1 MPETQI
7 DAPAPKASAAAGRQD
22 DYKFFEVVQEYLRHA
37 AELVGVPD
45 DVLTILSQP
54 KQEIIIHFP
63 VRLDDGKVHLFKGYR
78 VQHNNILGPYKGGI
92 RYHQGVTL
100 DDLKALAS
108 MMTWKCALMGLPLGG
123 AKGGIKFDPRQYSPE
138 SLEKITRRFFHAL
151 GSNIGPMYDIPA
163 PDMGTNSSTMA
174 WAMDTFVNT
183 IGTRSMSSV
192 KGVVTGKPL
201 MSGGTEGRVK
211 ATGQGVVHCIRYW
224 AEDND
229 FDLEGSTCTI
239 QGFGNVGSYT
249 AMLLAKL
256 GVSTVATGD
265 HSGYLYNPEGF
276 NAHKLQEY
284 VRKTGSIAGYPAGE
298 AISRED
304 FFKIK
309 ADILVPAALENQI
322 GEAEAAAIDVKL
334 VAEGANG
341 PCAPVGE
348 KILLDR
354 GIDIVPDVLANSG
367 GVTVSYYEWIQNN
380 RSEHWT
386 LEEVDSR
393 LEVAMRKAYRKT
405 KELARQCKTD
415 LRHAAY
421 GASLKRLSEVYG
433 ERNIW
438 P

>member
-1 MPETQI
+1 MSDTTIEVPPPQ
-7 DAPAPKASAAAGRQD
+7 DSAASSAEE
-22 DYKFFEVVQEYLRHA
+22 YEFFEVVQGYLRHA
-37 AELVGVPD
+37 AELVNVPE

-63 VRLDDGKVHLFKGYR
+63 VRLADGRVHLFKGYR

-92 RYHQGVTL
+92 RYHQNVSL

-108 MMTWKCALMGLPLGG
+108 MMTWKCSLMGLPLGG
-123 AKGGIKFDPRQYSPE
+123 AKGGIKFDPRQHNDE
-138 SLEKITRRFFHAL
+138 ALEKITRRFFHAL
-151 GSNIGPMYDIPA
+151 GQNIGPMYDIPA
-163 PDMGTNSSTMA
+163 PDMGTNADTMA

-183 IGTRSMSSV
+183 VGSRAMSSV
-192 KGVVTGKPL
+192 RGVVTGKPI

-229 FDLEGSTCTI
+229 FDLEGAHCTI

-249 AMLLAKL
+249 AMLLSKM
-256 GVSTVATGD
+256 GVSTIATGD
-265 HSGYLYNPEGF
+265 HTGYLYNPEGF
-276 NAHKLQEY
+276 NPHKLQEY
-284 VRKTGSIAGYPAGE
+284 VRKNGAIAGYPAGE
-298 AISRED
+298 AISREE

-309 ADILVPAALENQI
+309 TDIMVPAALENQI
-322 GEAEAAAIDVKL
+322 GIVEAQHIDAKM

-341 PCAPVGE
+341 PCTPEGE
-348 KILLDR
+348 KILLER
-354 GIDIVPDVLANSG
+354 GIDVIPDVLANSG
-367 GVTVSYYEWIQNN
+367 GVTVSYYEWVQNN

-393 LEVAMRKAYRKT
+393 LETAMRKAYRKT
-405 KELARQCKTD
+405 KELARQCNTD

-421 GASLKRLSEVYG
+421 GAALKRLSGVYR
-433 ERNIW
+433 ERRIW

>member
-1 MPETQI
+1 MSDTLHVP
-7 DAPAPKASAAAGRQD
+7 PAQDSAASTEEE
-22 DYKFFEVVQEYLRHA
+22 YEFFKVVQGYLRHA
-37 AELVGVPD
+37 AKLVDVPD

-63 VRLDDGKVHLFKGYR
+63 VRLEDGKVHLFKGYR

-92 RYHQGVTL
+92 RYHQNVSL

-123 AKGGIKFDPRQYSPE
+123 AKGGIKFDPRQYSE
-138 SLEKITRRFFHAL
+138 RALEKITRRFFHAL

-163 PDMGTNSSTMA
+163 PDMGTNADTMA

-183 IGTRSMSSV
+183 VGTRSMSSV
-192 KGVVTGKPL
+192 RGVVTGKPI

-229 FDLEGSTCTI
+229 FDLEGSHCTI

-249 AMLLAKL
+249 AMLLSKM
-256 GVSTVATGD
+256 GVSTIATGD
-265 HSGYLYNPEGF
+265 HTGYLYNPEGF
-276 NAHKLQEY
+276 NPHKLMEY
-284 VRKTGSIAGYPAGE
+284 VRKNGAIAGYPAGE

-309 ADILVPAALENQI
+309 TDIMVPAALENQI
-322 GEAEAAAIDVKL
+322 GVIEAQNIDAKL

-341 PCAPVGE
+341 PCTPEGE

-354 GIDIVPDVLANSG
+354 GIEVIPDVLANSG
-367 GVTVSYYEWIQNN
+367 GVTVSYYEWVQNN

-386 LEEVDSR
+386 LEEVDAR
-393 LEVAMRKAYRKT
+393 LETAMRKAYRKT
-405 KELARQCKTD
+405 KELARQCNTD
-415 LRHAAY
+415 LRHASY
-421 GASLKRLSEVYG
+421 GAALKRLAAVYR
-433 ERNIW
+433 ERRIW